1 VDAATG
7 TPPVDAVRA
16 EGLSRSFG
24 DIVAVHPIDLAV
36 RPGEV
41 FGLVGPDG
49 AGKTTTIRM
58 LTTILA
64 PTAGAASVLGRDVVR
79 DRGELRARL
88 GYMSQQFN
96 LYGDLTVQENLR
108 FFADLHGVTGRS
120 YEAKVEELLAFSR
133 LGPFLSRRAEFL
145 SGGMKQKLALACNLI
160 HEPEILFLDEPT
172 TGVDPVSRR
181 DFWRILGDLHA
192 KGITLIISTPYMDE
206 ADRCDRVGF
215 LDGGRL
221 LTVATP
227 DEIKGRLGGSVLEVV
242 AEPRRRA
249 RELLKGVPE
258 IHDVE
263 LFGDRLQVRTADVEA
278 AEAAVRGALSDA
290 GIAVEDIR
298 TVAPTMETAFA
309 AMAKEHRL

>member
-1 VDAATG
+1 M
-7 TPPVDAVRA
+7 DAVRT
-16 EGLSRSFG
+16 EGLSHSFAEV
-24 DIVAVHPIDLAV
+24 VAVHSLDLV
-36 RPGEV
+36 VHSGEV

-64 PTAGAASVLGRDVVR
+64 PTSGTALVLGRDVVR
-79 DRGELRARL
+79 DRAELRARV

-96 LYGDLTVQENLR
+96 LYGDLTVEENIR
-108 FFADLHGVTGRS
+108 FFADLHGVTGRH
-120 YEAKVEELLAFSR
+120 YEARVEELLAFSR

-160 HEPEILFLDEPT
+160 HEPDILFLDEPT

-181 DFWRILGDLHA
+181 EFWRILGDLHS

-206 ADRCDRVGF
+206 ADRCDRVAF

-227 DEIKGRLGGSVLEVV
+227 DEIKGRLGGNVLEIVV
-242 AEPRRRA
+242 EPRRQA
-249 RELLKGVPE
+249 RDVLRDVPE
-258 IHDVE
+258 LDDVE
-263 LFGDRLQVRTADVEA
+263 LFGDRLQVRTPDVAA
-278 AEAAVRGALSDA
+278 AEAAVRQALEDA
-290 GIAVEDIR
+290 GFAVEDIR
-298 TVAPTMETAFA
+298 AVAPSMETAFA